1 LHGQGCQGCIFPL
14 NKPCFALKVR
24 VCSTGAERLTFSE
37 TARASYRERSPMEQL
52 SLAEDLPR
60 GRKGLCRVGETWED
74 NAL

>member
-1 LHGQGCQGCIFPL
+1 M
-14 NKPCFALKVR
+14 KVR

-60 GRKGLCRVGETWED
+60 GRKGLCKVGETWED